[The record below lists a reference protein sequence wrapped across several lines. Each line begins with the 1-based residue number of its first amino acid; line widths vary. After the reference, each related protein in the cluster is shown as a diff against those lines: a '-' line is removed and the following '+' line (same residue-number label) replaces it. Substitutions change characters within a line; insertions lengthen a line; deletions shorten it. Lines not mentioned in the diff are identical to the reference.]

1 MKITPFL
8 AWGDFHARSRF
19 ARFPIPEGKWG
30 TTRSLSA
37 SYRRKEGVGIV
48 LHYSRESSIE
58 SSFIITKPTTAYICT
73 PNARNTLTVIISG
86 PDLDADQD
94 DQHWIK
100 SRAIIGP
107 ITALDKI

>member
-1 MKITPFL
+1 MKIIPFL

-30 TTRSLSA
+30 TSRSLSA

-48 LHYSRESSIE
+48 LNYARESSIE
-58 SSFIITKPTTAYICT
+58 SSFIITKPTTAYIQLT
-73 PNARNTLTVIISG
+73 YVLQMTVIISG

-107 ITALDKI
+107 IMALDKV